1 MKDRV
6 LVNFGQHSCQV
17 KTDIFEV
24 YTYLYILIEKT
35 MFECHVNLF
44 AYIIIIMT
52 IITHHYKVELFEN
65 NVELKQKKYT

>member
-44 AYIIIIMT
+44 AYITIMT
-52 IITHHYKVELFEN
+52 IITHHYKVELFEK
-65 NVELKQKKYT
+65 NVELKQKKYM

>member
-1 MKDRV
+1 
-6 LVNFGQHSCQV
+6 
-17 KTDIFEV
+17 
-24 YTYLYILIEKT
+24 

-44 AYIIIIMT
+44 AYIIIMT